1 MIRKSG
7 KKKQKPPPR
16 WRRHLV
22 QAELELPPPAAGSI
36 APGSADASLV
46 HAPYPEWWQHPAVA
60 GSLAA
65 LSAVLLLVTAF
76 SIYGGHRD
84 RALAAAAETRART
97 LTLRAT
103 TAERPLRVAPNP
115 RSWSAE
121 PDATIAWPE
130 PPEMLDVFLPVAY
143 SEFTSFWLAIDKVD
157 QGRVLVVQRIAP
169 DSNKELRLSL
179 NSSSFGP
186 GEYRIRLQGY
196 TWRGDRV
203 DAGWVRLVVTA
214 GNR

>member
-1 MIRKSG
+1 MSRKSG
-7 KKKQKPPPR
+7 RKKQQPPPR

-22 QAELELPPPAAGSI
+22 QAELELPPP
-36 APGSADASLV
+36 P
-46 HAPYPEWWQHPAVA
+46 A
-60 GSLAA
+60 GSLAPESA
-65 LSAVLLLVTAF
+65 DAMQVYVPDPDWWQKPVVPGALAVLSAVLLLVTAF
-76 SIYGGHRD
+76 SLYGGHRD
-84 RALAAAAETRART
+84 RELATAAEARART

-103 TAERPLRVAPNP
+103 TAERPLRIAPNP

-196 TWRGDRV
+196 TWSGDRV
-203 DAGWVRLVVTA
+203 DAGWVRLVVK
-214 GNR
+214 

>member
-1 MIRKSG
+1 MSAKAGR

-22 QAELELPPPAAGSI
+22 QAELELPPPPASSL
-36 APGSADASLV
+36 APDDRDHFEVYEQEL
-46 HAPYPEWWQHPAVA
+46 EWWQKPSAV
-60 GSLAA
+60 GGLAA
-65 LSAVLLLVTAF
+65 LAAVLLLVAGY
-76 SIYGGHRD
+76 SLYAAHRD
-84 RALAAAAETRART
+84 RTVAEAAEARVKM
-97 LTLRAT
+97 LTLRAST
-103 TAERPLRVAPNP
+103 SERALRIQPNR
-115 RSWSAE
+115 RSFSPT

-130 PPEMLDVFLPVAY
+130 PPELLDIFLPVGY

-157 QGRVLVVQRIAP
+157 EGRVMIVQRIAP

-196 TWRGDRV
+196 TWSGSRV
-203 DAGWVRLVVTA
+203 DAGWVRLVVQ
-214 GNR
+214 

>member
-1 MIRKSG
+1 MSRKSG
-7 KKKQKPPPR
+7 RKKQKPPPR

-22 QAELELPPPAAGSI
+22 QAELELPPPATGSP
-36 APGSADASLV
+36 AANAADASQ
-46 HAPYPEWWQHPAVA
+46 AFEPDPEWWQQPSVVGGLVA
-60 GSLAA
+60 LAA
-65 LSAVLLLVTAF
+65 SLLLIAAF
-76 SIYGGHRD
+76 SLYGAHRD
-84 RALAAAAETRART
+84 RKLAEAADMHARV

-103 TAERPLRVAPNP
+103 TSERPLHIAPNP

-143 SEFTSFWLAIDKVD
+143 SGFTAFWLGIDKVD
-157 QGRVLVVQRIAP
+157 QGRVLVVQRVVP
-169 DSNKELRLSL
+169 DSNHELRLSL

-196 TWRGDRV
+196 TWNGDRV
-203 DAGWVRLVVTA
+203 DAGWVRLVVK
-214 GNR
+214 

>member
-1 MIRKSG
+1 MSRKSG
-7 KKKQKPPPR
+7 SKKQKPPPR

-22 QAELELPPPAAGSI
+22 QAELELPPPPAGSL
-36 APGSADASLV
+36 APESADAMQV
-46 HAPYPEWWQHPAVA
+46 YVPDPEWWQKPVVPGGLAV
-60 GSLAA
+60 

-76 SIYGGHRD
+76 SLYGGHRD
-84 RALAAAAETRART
+84 RELATAAEARART

-103 TAERPLRVAPNP
+103 TAERPLRIAPNP

-121 PDATIAWPE
+121 PDATITWPD

-143 SEFTSFWLAIDKVD
+143 SEFTSFWLAIAKVD

-186 GEYRIRLQGY
+186 GEYRIHLQGY

-203 DAGWVRLVVTA
+203 DAGWVRLVVK
-214 GNR
+214 